1 MRRRLLVVA
10 DRPQDD
16 DWWQVA
22 EAIIDH
28 LARHRGWKL
37 ALLVWDRSDLP
48 RSSVLRRRVREIE
61 SINRWRLPQVLERL
75 GWRTAMRKL
84 RHIAIRWWWMRW
96 GRPDAALIVGPLRP
110 EAAHYL
116 PPGEYLRAALLDD
129 VCGPD
134 LAVTRSAVTR
144 QLARVLLPP
153 PSSARDVRVM
163 TGAWDRDRRR
173 LRFGLRPS
181 SIVVGGFGPSA
192 DDPFRGLD
200 RFLRAFWRLRECSPG
215 VDLQALWVGTDS
227 SPTSVT
233 SLRHT
238 LWRLDLGDDVVV
250 LSRSVVGSDLHSAID
265 VLALTARGRYQGS
278 HLHDL
283 RAAGVSIV
291 RFDRVE
297 ATDGFEDHTCAYGD
311 VEALARRLS
320 ATVDH
325 RLAERASTR
334 KMLADLEQILG

>member
-10 DRPQDD
+10 DRPQDGN
-16 DWWQVA
+16 WWQVA
-22 EAIIDH
+22 EAILDH

-75 GWRTAMRKL
+75 GWRTAMRTL
-84 RHIAIRWWWMRW
+84 RHLAIRWWWMRW
-96 GRPDAALIVGPLRP
+96 GPPDAALIVGPLRP

-116 PPGEYLRAALLDD
+116 PHGEYPRAALLDD

-134 LAVTRSAVTR
+134 MAVTRPAVTR
-144 QLARVLLPP
+144 QLASVLLPP
-153 PSSARDVRVM
+153 PPSARDVRVL

-173 LRFGLRPS
+173 LRFGLRPT
-181 SIVVGGFGPSA
+181 SIVVGGFSPSA
-192 DDPFRGLD
+192 DEPFRGLD
-200 RFLRAFWRLRECSPG
+200 RFLRAFWILRKCSSSA
-215 VDLQALWVGTDS
+215 DLQALWVGTDS
-227 SPTSVT
+227 APTSVT
-233 SLRHT
+233 ALRHT
-238 LWRLDLGDDVVV
+238 LSRLDLSDDVVV
-250 LSRSVVGSDLHSAID
+250 LSRSVVGPYLRSAID
-265 VLALTARGRYQGS
+265 VLALTARGPYEGS
-278 HLHDL
+278 RLQEL

-297 ATDGFEDHTCAYGD
+297 ATDGLEDHTCAYGD
-311 VEALARRLS
+311 VEGLAQCLS
-320 ATVDH
+320 TAVDH
-325 RLAERASTR
+325 RLAERSSTS